1 MLMVVGLGATVLFF
15 LFFPIVVV
23 VGCGGVEDTPIL
35 LGRSMV
41 TLSIGCEVMVL
52 VVVVVEQATVVF
64 ILPSSIIVGGG
75 SAG

>member
-1 MLMVVGLGATVLFF
+1 MLS
-15 LFFPIVVV
+15 
-23 VGCGGVEDTPIL
+23 CVEDTPIL

-52 VVVVVEQATVVF
+52 VVVEQATVMF